1 MPSNIVS
8 DFEGVIRLD
17 TTAYGLEQRRD
28 IKSMLKYIPRGAAVL
43 DVGCGFGLPT
53 SQASEYFAMSACDID
68 SRGQP
73 DFIEQL
79 MKLRNIDFKW
89 SQSGNLPF
97 GDHMFD
103 ALLLYAV
110 IEHVP
115 DKVALLNACRRV
127 LKPSGK
133 IFIFRAVNQ
142 HSIAERIVRRLG
154 YATHGNDVVTKSSL
168 IQAAEA
174 SGFDVDRIGYQ
185 GWLPENMLPRTL
197 VFSLNQL
204 LVRIPWVNRF
214 SHDFFLVAT
223 RRT

>member
-1 MPSNIVS
+1 MPPNIVS

-28 IKSMLKYIPRGAAVL
+28 IKSMLKYIPRGSSVL

-79 MKLRNIDFKW
+79 MKLRNIDFRW
-89 SQSGNLPF
+89 SQPGTLPF
-97 GDHMFD
+97 EDGRFD
-103 ALLLYAV
+103 AVLLYAV

-115 DKVALLNACRRV
+115 DKVSLLKACRRV

-142 HSIAERIVRRLG
+142 HSIAERIVRRFG
-154 YATHGNDVVTKSSL
+154 FPTHGNDVVTKSGL
-168 IQAAEA
+168 IQAAKA

-185 GWLPENMLPRTL
+185 GWLPENLLPRTL
-197 VFSLNQL
+197 VFTLNQL
-204 LVRIPWVNRF
+204 LVRIPGVNRF
-214 SHDFFLVAT
+214 SHDFFMVAT

>member
-1 MPSNIVS
+1 MPPNIVS

-28 IKSMLKYIPRGAAVL
+28 IKSMLNYIPQGAAVL

-53 SQASEYFAMSACDID
+53 AQAAEYFAMSACDIN
-68 SRGQP
+68 SRGNP
-73 DFIEQL
+73 EFVELL

-89 SQSGNLPF
+89 SQPGSLPYE
-97 GDHMFD
+97 DHVFE
-103 ALLLYAV
+103 AVLLYAV

-115 DKVALLNACRRV
+115 NKCELLKACRRV
-127 LKPSGK
+127 LKPNGK

-142 HSIAERIVRRLG
+142 HSITEKIVGSLG
-154 YATHGNDVVTKSSL
+154 YPTHGADVVTKAVL
-168 IQAAEA
+168 IQAVEE
-174 SGFDVDRIGYQ
+174 SGFAVDRIGYQ
-185 GWLPENMLPRTL
+185 GWLPENTFPRTL